1 MTTPSAPAH
10 PVKARGAHSN
20 PDNRFVRR
28 HSEAVDDGWAR
39 ELEELPRLETQV
51 SAEMARTVISRNQ
64 SPDVPIDQSINPYRG
79 CEHGCVYCFAR
90 PSHSYLDLS
99 PGLDFETRLFYKANA
114 VERLEAE
121 LRKPGYVCK
130 PIALGIN
137 TDAYQPIER
146 KIGLTRR
153 LLELLYEHRHPVSLL
168 TKGVTILRDLDILK
182 DMARENLVSVAVS
195 ITTMNHDLKRRLEP
209 RTASPVA
216 RLNIL
221 TALRDIGI
229 EPGVMVA
236 PIIPA
241 INDAELEKIL
251 ERSAGAGA
259 TRAGYV
265 MLRLPHE
272 LKDLFD
278 GWLKAHYPERAGHV
292 TSLIRQLHGGR
303 AYDSRFGTRQTGS
316 GTLAQLIAQRFDLA
330 CRRHGLKQGSETP
343 LNTSLFK
350 SPSRAGDQFRL
361 L

>member
-1 MTTPSAPAH
+1 M
-10 PVKARGAHSN
+10 RQY
-20 PDNRFVRR
+20 
-28 HSEAVDDGWAR
+28 SEAVDDGWAR

-51 SAEMARTVISRNQ
+51 TAEMARSVISRNQ
-64 SPDVPIDQSINPYRG
+64 SPDVPVEQSINPYRG

-153 LLELLYEHRHPVSLL
+153 LLELLYEYRHPVSLL
-168 TKGVTILRDLDILK
+168 TKGVTILRDLDILQ

-221 TALRDIGI
+221 TALRDISI
-229 EPGVMVA
+229 DPGVMVA

-272 LKDLFD
+272 LKDLF
-278 GWLKAHYPERAGHV
+278 GSWLKTHYPERASHV
-292 TSLIRQLHGGR
+292 ASLIRQLHGGR
-303 AYDSRFGTRQTGS
+303 DYDSSFGTRQTGS
-316 GTLAQLIAQRFDLA
+316 GTLAELIAQRFDLA
-330 CRRHGLKQGSETP
+330 SRRHGLKHGSDTP

-350 SPSRAGDQFRL
+350 IPTQIGDQFQL

>member
-1 MTTPSAPAH
+1 MTTPAQ
-10 PVKARGAHSN
+10 PVHRLTARGAQSN
-20 PDNRFVRR
+20 PDNRFVRQR
-28 HSEAVDDGWAR
+28 SQVVDDGWAR

-51 SAEMARTVISRNQ
+51 TAEMARTVISRNQ
-64 SPDVPIDQSINPYRG
+64 SPDVPVEQSINPYRG

-114 VERLEAE
+114 VERLENE

-168 TKGVTILRDLDILK
+168 TKGVTILRDLDILQ
-182 DMARENLVSVAVS
+182 DMARDNLVSVAVS
-195 ITTMNHDLKRRLEP
+195 ITTLNHDLKRRLEP

-221 TALRDIGI
+221 SKLRDIGI
-229 EPGVMVA
+229 QPGVMVA

-251 ERSAGAGA
+251 ERAAGAGA
-259 TRAGYV
+259 SRAGYV
-265 MLRLPHE
+265 VLRLPHE
-272 LKDLFD
+272 LKDLFAD
-278 GWLKAHYPERAGHV
+278 WLKTHYPDRASHV
-292 TSLIRQLHGGR
+292 TSLIHQLHGGR
-303 AYDSRFGTRQTGS
+303 AYDSSFGKRQTGS
-316 GTLAQLIAQRFDLA
+316 GTLAELIARRFELA
-330 CRRHGLKQGSETP
+330 RRRFGLDQDSATA
-343 LNTSLFK
+343 LNTTLFRK
-350 SPSRAGDQFRL
+350 PSRHGDQFKL